1 MSFIK
6 GGQSHT
12 CNFGG
17 SGAGIMHKSNRWWWC
32 VQGWPRAMSWKW
44 TREPCNS
51 PSQGPTHSM
60 DLSCKQTE
68 ETHSNTHV
76 CIRACVSLVSCTR
89 QGFVHLPRV
98 SVNFIIINWIK
109 NNSFFFF
116 FYLFTRITIVLI
128 LLAPPCWG
136 IKPLLGRDLIND
148 FIFNFC
154 KKKLDIF

>member
-1 MSFIK
+1 MSFVK

-116 FYLFTRITIVLI
+116 LSIHSNYHCFDPPGPDLLRDQTVTRTRFNQWFYF
-128 LLAPPCWG
+128 
-136 IKPLLGRDLIND
+136 
-148 FIFNFC
+148 
-154 KKKLDIF
+154 